1 MPEVSV
7 ELSTG
12 KVTVDRFTTVA
23 DVGTII
29 NQTVVD
35 GQIYGGIAQGIGLAL
50 TEDFEDLHKH
60 TTLAACGIPYPND
73 IPDEFEILYHVTPRP
88 NGPYG
93 AAGAGEGPLTAPHP
107 AILNAIFNATGAR
120 ITKIPALP
128 HVVKEAI
135 DALKA

>member
-1 MPEVSV
+1 M
-7 ELSTG
+7 
-12 KVTVDRFTTVA
+12 F
-23 DVGTII
+23 VG
-29 NQTVVD
+29 N
-35 GQIYGGIAQGIGLAL
+35 
-50 TEDFEDLHKH
+50 DFQML
-60 TTLAACGIPYPND
+60 LR
-73 IPDEFEILYHVTPRP
+73 ILR

-120 ITKIPALP
+120 ITRIPALP